1 MRQIGC
7 DAGQKC
13 LFQRPVT
20 PEDFT
25 AFLREWPRRSMQLG
39 FASPEDPAQA
49 RCRLRA
55 PGCTGFI
62 RYNPDERRAVCA
74 RVSGARE

>member
-25 AFLREWPRRSMQLG
+25 AFLREWPRRS
-39 FASPEDPAQA
+39 
-49 RCRLRA
+49 
-55 PGCTGFI
+55 
-62 RYNPDERRAVCA
+62 V
-74 RVSGARE
+74 